1 MPDVLTLGE
10 VMACLR
16 ADGQVRLGGTARIS
30 VAGAEANVAI
40 GLTRLGHDV
49 VFVGAVGPDQ
59 LGELIRR
66 TLRAEGVGT
75 QAIRAD
81 PAPTGI
87 VVFEQR
93 LAGVMRVDYHRRG
106 SAGAALCVSDVR
118 EAFAAFAAP
127 PLILHVTGVT
137 LALGVGPAQAVRAA
151 VELARAVGTRVCLD
165 VNHRSRLWPEA
176 EARQVLTEVAAQADI
191 VIASDDELALA
202 APGDDEASRVRSLLA
217 GGASEVVVKRGP
229 AGATAFTAD
238 QALTLPARPVTAV
251 DVIGAGDAFVAGYLS
266 GLLDGLP
273 LDGRLARAITTGAF
287 AVAGHGDWEGAP
299 TRAEL
304 SMLDLPD
311 GTAVR

>member
-10 VMACLR
+10 AMVCLR
-16 ADGQVRLGGTARIS
+16 ADGQVRLGGTARLS

-40 GLTRLGHDV
+40 GLTRLGHDIA
-49 VFVGAVGPDQ
+49 FVGAVGPDQ
-59 LGELIRR
+59 FGELVRR
-66 TLRAEGVGT
+66 TLRAEGVGIQT
-75 QAIRAD
+75 IRTD

-93 LAGVMRVDYHRRG
+93 LAGVTRVDYYRRG

-118 EAFAAFAAP
+118 EAFAALPAP
-127 PLILHVTGVT
+127 PRILHITGVT
-137 LALGVGPAQAVRAA
+137 LALGAGPAQAVRTA
-151 VELARAVGTRVCLD
+151 VELARAAGARVCLD
-165 VNHRSRLWPEA
+165 VNHRSRLWSEA
-176 EARQVLTEVAAQADI
+176 SARPVLTELAARADI

-202 APGDDEASRVRSLLA
+202 AAGDDEASRVGTLLA
-217 GGASEVVVKRGP
+217 GGAAEVVVKRGP
-229 AGATAFTAD
+229 AGATAFTAG
-238 QALTLPARPVTAV
+238 QALSLPARPVTAV
-251 DVIGAGDAFVAGYLS
+251 DAIGAGDAFVAGYLS

-273 LDGRLARAITTGAF
+273 PAGRLERAITTGAF

>member
-16 ADGQVRLGGTARIS
+16 ADGQVRLGGTARIG

-59 LGELIRR
+59 LGELVRR
-66 TLRAEGVGT
+66 TLRAEGVGID
-75 QAIRAD
+75 AIRTD
-81 PAPTGI
+81 PAQTGI

-93 LAGVMRVDYHRRG
+93 VAGLTRVDYHRHG
-106 SAGAALCVSDVR
+106 SAGARLSVSDVA
-118 EAFAAFAAP
+118 EAFAAIPAP
-127 PLILHVTGVT
+127 PRILHITGVT
-137 LALGVGPAQAVRAA
+137 PALGEGPERAVRAA
-151 VELARAVGTRVCLD
+151 VRLARAAGARVCLD
-165 VNHRSRLWPEA
+165 VNHRNRLWSETL
-176 EARQVLTEVAAQADI
+176 ARQVLTELAAEADI
-191 VIASDDELALA
+191 VIASDDELPLA
-202 APGDDEASRVRSLLA
+202 AAGDDEASRVRTLLA
-217 GGASEVVVKRGP
+217 GGVAEVVVKRGP
-229 AGATAFTAD
+229 AGATVFTAD
-238 QALTLPARPVTAV
+238 QTLTLPARPVTAV

-287 AVAGHGDWEGAP
+287 AVGGHGDWEGAP